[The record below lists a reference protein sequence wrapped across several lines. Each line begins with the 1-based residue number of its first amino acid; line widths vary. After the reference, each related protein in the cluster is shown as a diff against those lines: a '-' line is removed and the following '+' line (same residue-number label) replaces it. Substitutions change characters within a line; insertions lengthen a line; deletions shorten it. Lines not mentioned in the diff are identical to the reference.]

1 MTKEKSTLASVIDE
15 FRSLGFAAFSY
26 PKKGAVSISGFPAIP
41 ERQAIKKMREM
52 IQKSKAERGSA

>member
-15 FRSLGFAAFSY
+15 FQSLGFIVHHY
-26 PKKGAVSISGFPAIP
+26 PKKRSISISGFPAIP
-41 ERQAIKKMREM
+41 EKQAIKKMREM